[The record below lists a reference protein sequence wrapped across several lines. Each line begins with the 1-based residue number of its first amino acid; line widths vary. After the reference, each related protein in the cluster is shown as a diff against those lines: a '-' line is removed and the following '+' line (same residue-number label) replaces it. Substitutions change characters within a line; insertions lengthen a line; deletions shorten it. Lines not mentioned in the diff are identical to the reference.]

1 MDSVFTASFS
11 PASALLSR
19 PALAHDNTF
28 SFSYLCLCSIRGR
41 RLKNTPLFSD
51 DQYLKIPRL
60 KGVTASDLS
69 MRASELSEVSLQED
83 FSRRQSL
90 KQLII
95 FDLNGVLVRAYP
107 REQAIN
113 ITKKPSMYL
122 KYKKIYFRP
131 GLSTFI
137 DKCLE
142 SFEIGIWSCFQMNNI
157 KPILRKSIG
166 QNRMD
171 KLLFIWD
178 QSWCSMEGH
187 VTNLQGQTKPALL
200 KDLSKVWETY
210 PQYGPKNTLL
220 IDDSEYKLK
229 NNPRCK
235 CVCLESYDPDD
246 EEKDQSSIFLWNS
259 IMQHIHIYNDVEEL
273 TSVY

>member
-1 MDSVFTASFS
+1 MDSVFTVPFS
-11 PASALLSR
+11 PAFTLLSQ
-19 PALAHDNTF
+19 PSLAHHNTF
-28 SFSYLCLCSIRGR
+28 SFSYSCLCSTRSW

-51 DQYLKIPRL
+51 GQYRKPPRL

-69 MRASELSEVSLQED
+69 MRASELSEVSVKQDYIQGQISVSED
-83 FSRRQSL
+83 FIQGQSL

-95 FDLNGVLVRAYP
+95 LDLNGVLVRAYP
-107 REQAIN
+107 RGQAIN

-131 GLSTFI
+131 GLSNFI

-142 SFEIGIWSCFQMNNI
+142 SFEIAIWSSFQMNNI

-171 KLLFIWD
+171 RLLFIWD
-178 QSWCSMEGH
+178 QSWCSLEGH
-187 VTNLQGQTKPALL
+187 VTNLQGKTKPALL

-220 IDDSEYKLK
+220 
-229 NNPRCK
+229 
-235 CVCLESYDPDD
+235 
-246 EEKDQSSIFLWNS
+246 
-259 IMQHIHIYNDVEEL
+259 
-273 TSVY
+273 